1 MALVCSFLWLR
12 DTPLYMCAHLLHPFI
27 CWWTFRLFL
36 CLGYC
41 GWCCCEQC
49 GADYLP
55 ITVSSGYMLRRRIA
69 GSYGSSVFSF
79 LRNLCSV
86 LHSSFT
92 NLHSPTVFEGFLF
105 STPSPAFIVC
115 RFFDDGPSDRCEEVS
130 HCSSDFHFSTN
141 INDVV
146 HLFMCFWWLFLR
158 NKRHR
163 KSSENLVEVTFC
175 KGNIHLF

>member
-1 MALVCSFLWLR
+1 MLLQVALVCSFLWLR

-92 NLHSPTVFEGFLF
+92 NLHSHQQCLRVSFSPHPLQHLLF
-105 STPSPAFIVC
+105 VDFSMMARLTGVKKYLIVVLIFISLLILMMLNIFSC
-115 RFFDDGPSDRCEEVS
+115 AFDD
-130 HCSSDFHFSTN
+130 
-141 INDVV
+141 
-146 HLFMCFWWLFLR
+146 CF
-158 NKRHR
+158 
-163 KSSENLVEVTFC
+163 
-175 KGNIHLF
+175 

>member
-1 MALVCSFLWLR
+1 MLLQVALVCSSLWLR

-41 GWCCCEQC
+41 EWCCCEHW

-55 ITVSSGYMLRRRIA
+55 IMVFSGYMLRSRIA
-69 GSYGSSVFSF
+69 GSYGSSIFSF
-79 LRNLCSV
+79 LRTLCSV
-86 LHSSFT
+86 LHSSCT
-92 NLHSPTVFEGFLF
+92 NLHSHQQCLRDPFSPHPFQHLLF
-105 STPSPAFIVC
+105 VDFSMMAHLTGVKKYLIVVLIFI
-115 RFFDDGPSDRCEEVS
+115 SLL
-130 HCSSDFHFSTN
+130 
-141 INDVV
+141 INDVE

-163 KSSENLVEVTFC
+163 KSSENLVEVT
-175 KGNIHLF
+175 LL